1 MEATV
6 SYPWWRSP
14 RVGRRMTRR
23 HYVLWRR
30 GLGSTRSPSTWVAD
44 VRLSAYSTG
53 LQCTQLEQAQSRTLS
68 PSCCSPTTRCEQPG
82 HDAQSFVPTDTPIAP
97 WAIHLNH
104 SNTTSVFTYNVMS
117 LYCVFA
123 KLIWFCSKTSRI
135 TNINDNFGNNNLAI
149 ANRSRVILAMATAT
163 CLANE
168 RTSLALI
175 VQCSFLPVSSS
186 IRQYVMLSRSA
197 ARVSDSRSLRHR
209 LHSHYSPSHFISGRL
224 PALII

>member
-1 MEATV
+1 MCCEDAVSDRLDRHPLEWQTSACQLTV
-6 SYPWWRSP
+6 LVSSVHNSSKPK
-14 RVGRRMTRR
+14 
-23 HYVLWRR
+23 
-30 GLGSTRSPSTWVAD
+30 VAHFHHL
-44 VRLSAYSTG
+44 VV
-53 LQCTQLEQAQSRTLS
+53 AQQHVASSQVTMHKVSSRQILL
-68 PSCCSPTTRCEQPG
+68 
-82 HDAQSFVPTDTPIAP
+82 AP

-149 ANRSRVILAMATAT
+149 VNRSRVILTMATAT